1 MRGTA
6 TYEFGSGK
14 SFGWA
19 QRICGADASE
29 AWSPPVIAPYAA
41 ESRIGIAADSVRQWV
56 SGNSGMGVSAAS
68 RIFESRVAS
77 RG

>member
-1 MRGTA
+1 MVMNNGTPARRPGGRSARESGACGTA

-41 ESRIGIAADSVRQWV
+41 ESRIGIAADSVRQ
-56 SGNSGMGVSAAS
+56 
-68 RIFESRVAS
+68 
-77 RG
+77 